1 MTLDD
6 LEIDIHLVKEGV
18 VLSPDSHSS
27 EKFIH
32 GIKVLMAKNY
42 VDNLGEYVRKGMR
55 EKAEQGYWPTVA
67 PVGYL
72 ERSFRQVEWADDSDI
87 DKD

>member
-42 VDNLGEYVRKGMR
+42 VDNLGE
-55 EKAEQGYWPTVA
+55 
-67 PVGYL
+67 
-72 ERSFRQVEWADDSDI
+72 
-87 DKD
+87 